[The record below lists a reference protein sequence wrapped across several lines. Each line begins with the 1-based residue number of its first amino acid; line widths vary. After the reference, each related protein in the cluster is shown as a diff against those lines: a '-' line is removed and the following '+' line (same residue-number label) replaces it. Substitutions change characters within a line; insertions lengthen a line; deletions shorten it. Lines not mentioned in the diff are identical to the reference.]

1 MATQNQLPVENQLM
15 VSLNSEKIKNRFN
28 EVLGKNA
35 PAFISA
41 LISVYNGNALLQ
53 QCPSKSILGA
63 AGLAATLNLSITP
76 SLGQAYIVPFK
87 SKGAYQASFQIG
99 TKGLIQLAHRT
110 GRYVALH
117 AGKVYEGE
125 IKGFNPVTGEPI
137 IGEKLSDEVVGYV
150 AYMRLVNGFEKTVY
164 MSKAEVES
172 HAEKYSQSYK
182 TDKSKGYKSSPWS
195 TNFDAM
201 ASKTVLKK
209 LLNAW
214 GILSADMAEALQ
226 ADQAVV
232 DRHTV
237 TYVDNGNNVQNRD
250 EIFIPEEPEP
260 SIEVEPQFDAET
272 GEIIAIGGLSNAQ
285 D

>member
-1 MATQNQLPVENQLM
+1 M
-15 VSLNSEKIKNRFN
+15 V
-28 EVLGKNA
+28 
-35 PAFISA
+35 
-41 LISVYNGNALLQ
+41 
-53 QCPSKSILGA
+53 
-63 AGLAATLNLSITP
+63 
-76 SLGQAYIVPFK
+76 
-87 SKGAYQASFQIG
+87 
-99 TKGLIQLAHRT
+99 QLAHRT
-110 GRYVALH
+110 GRYTALH

-125 IKGFNPVTGEPI
+125 IRRFNPVTGEPI
-137 IGEKLSDEVVGYV
+137 LGEKISDEVVGYV

-164 MSKAEVES
+164 MTKDEIEE
-172 HAEKYSQSYK
+172 HAEKYSQGYRA
-182 TDKSKGYKSSPWS
+182 DKNKGWKSSPWS

-214 GILSADMAEALQ
+214 GILSADMAQALQ
-226 ADQAVV
+226 ADQGVV
-232 DRHTV
+232 DKHTI

-272 GEIIAIGGLSNAQ
+272 GEIITIGGLSNAH